1 MTSVSRGRLGTGRT
15 LFWVGLGSVVLAVVF
30 FLGAFLAGNS
40 SNPRV
45 AMGVLLVGLVLSV
58 VASLVGGVIGVAGVV
73 AFPSRRGRFVLVLT
87 LAILFSPLLWLL
99 ALAVLG

>member
-1 MTSVSRGRLGTGRT
+1 MTSVSRDRLNTGRT
-15 LFWVGLGSVVLAVVF
+15 LFWAGLGSVVLAVVL